1 METQIFSH
9 KEKYAIVNMLTM
21 IMEADTI
28 IHPKEIEYMDAV
40 LINFAITAD
49 DNEHMDNM
57 DMQMCL
63 SIIKNMSLE
72 KQAIAKEMFIRMTEA
87 DGFVDSREKQI
98 LELYSI

>member
-1 METQIFSH
+1 
-9 KEKYAIVNMLTM
+9 M

-72 KQAIAKEMFIRMTEA
+72 KQEIAKEMFIRMTEA